1 MNTPVLRSFAV
12 AGLMLMLV
20 AALTAQS
27 NLPQLAQAAYDK
39 HSYIDGGA
47 LFLMSAQA
55 DPNGAAGHLY
65 NAACCYALGGQ
76 KDLAIYA
83 LGLAAGKGWRNVQH
97 TESDEDLTSLRTDPR
112 WKEILGAMASGS
124 QSQDNRNAP
133 GMGTPGVPEQSNR
146 DAIINDLNNLSA
158 MAYQYRIR
166 PNSMGGGEGSY
177 TGFKIPARMTS
188 NKNAAYETVL
198 VEADRVRIRA
208 TSAAGYG
215 TVESSIDKDGRL
227 GDWAYT
233 ARFAEP
239 LRERT
244 GVSNRDAIINDLNNL
259 AAQAYQ
265 YRIRPSSMGGG
276 QGSYAGFK
284 IPARMAS
291 NGNGTYETLI
301 VEPNLVRFRATSG
314 AVNGTVESSIDRDG
328 RLSDWKYS
336 GAFAE
341 SPKSKEVTSPI
352 TANRDALINQMNNI
366 AAYCYQYRI
375 RPTSMGGGQ
384 GAYAGVKLPEKLA
397 TSEDGTFSLTEI
409 DANALKIEAISKKVK
424 GSITT
429 MLDANGRMGYWTYYG
444 ELQ

>member
-1 MNTPVLRSFAV
+1 MKILFLRSGATLV
-12 AGLMLMLV
+12 LALSLVGAGI
-20 AALTAQS
+20 AQT

-39 HSYIDGGA
+39 HSYADGGA

-76 KDLAIYA
+76 KDLAVYA

-97 TESDEDLTSLRTDPR
+97 TETDEDLASLRSDPR

-133 GMGTPGVPEQSNR
+133 GTVSPARPAQSNR
-146 DAIINDLNNLSA
+146 DAIINDLNTLSA

-166 PNSMGGGEGSY
+166 PSSMGGGEGSY

-188 NKNAAYETVL
+188 NENATYETVL
-198 VEADRVRIRA
+198 VEPDRVRFRA
-208 TSAAGYG
+208 TSSKGHG
-215 TVESSIDKDGRL
+215 TVEASINKDGRL
-227 GDWAYT
+227 SDWVYSGT
-233 ARFAEP
+233 FAEP
-239 LRERT
+239 RREPEV
-244 GVSNRDAIINDLNNL
+244 VSNRGAVINDLNNL

-276 QGSYAGFK
+276 EGSYTGFK
-284 IPARMAS
+284 IPVRMTSNENAS
-291 NGNGTYETLI
+291 YETVL
-301 VEPNLVRFRATSG
+301 VEANKVRLRATSASG
-314 AVNGTVESSIDRDG
+314 DGTVEASIDGDG
-328 RLSDWKYS
+328 RLGDWAYS
-336 GAFAE
+336 GKFAE
-341 SPKSKEVTSPI
+341 PPKERVGTSRI
-352 TANRDALINQMNNI
+352 SSNRDMLINQMNNI
-366 AAYCYQYRI
+366 SAHCYQYRI

-384 GAYAGVKLPEKLA
+384 GAYTGIKLPEKL
-397 TSEDGTFSLTEI
+397 TESDDGTFSLTDIE
-409 DANALKIEAISKKVK
+409 ANTLKIRAVSKKVK

-429 MLDANGRMGYWTYYG
+429 TLDATGRMSYWTYYG